1 MPKRLIIVVI
11 LTSFLAIVFP
21 VFAQTQDKPVYIVQT
36 GDTLSSIAIRFNITV
51 SELMNENGISDPNL
65 LSAEQELVIPG
76 LQGVSGVLLT
86 ELVQYGDTFRSLS
99 RRAQISEP
107 VLRKLNRIV
116 SPTEL
121 YVGVSLIVFQQ
132 STERRLTA
140 RVTPSKGESLLELAV
155 KSNTNPW
162 TLANVNKLN
171 GTWDAIPNDVL
182 FVPGNDTEG
191 TITGLPSVFEDVSV
205 GPLPFKQ
212 GGTTVIRVIVPQG
225 VTLGGQLIDHELR
238 FFSENDTTQ
247 VALQGV
253 HGLIEPGPYPLLLEA
268 TLPDG
273 SKYSYEQMVLVVS
286 GGYPDDPV
294 LYVDPGTI
302 DPAVTEPEDQLIL
315 STVQEATSEK
325 LWVGKYSTPASL
337 YAETTYFTSRF
348 GNRRQYFGIESDLTY
363 EGFHTGL
370 DFGGGTGLPI
380 TAPAAG
386 KIVLTAPDLVV
397 HGNATI
403 IDHGWGVYSGF
414 WHQSEIQVQVGDMVS
429 AGQVIGLVGTTG
441 RSTGAHMHWELWVN
455 GVQVDPL
462 DWLREIY
469 P

>member
-1 MPKRLIIVVI
+1 
-11 LTSFLAIVFP
+11 
-21 VFAQTQDKPVYIVQT
+21 
-36 GDTLSSIAIRFNITV
+36 
-51 SELMNENGISDPNL
+51 
-65 LSAEQELVIPG
+65 
-76 LQGVSGVLLT
+76 
-86 ELVQYGDTFRSLS
+86 
-99 RRAQISEP
+99 
-107 VLRKLNRIV
+107 
-116 SPTEL
+116 
-121 YVGVSLIVFQQ
+121 
-132 STERRLTA
+132 
-140 RVTPSKGESLLELAV
+140 
-155 KSNTNPW
+155 
-162 TLANVNKLN
+162 
-171 GTWDAIPNDVL
+171 
-182 FVPGNDTEG
+182 
-191 TITGLPSVFEDVSV
+191 
-205 GPLPFKQ
+205 
-212 GGTTVIRVIVPQG
+212 
-225 VTLGGQLIDHELR
+225 
-238 FFSENDTTQ
+238 
-247 VALQGV
+247 V